1 MAPEPHLEKWHWSSV
16 TCMLEKCLFKYLVFR
31 VPAETGD
38 FPDVEMWVKPS
49 SDGGPVRIDKTPYS
63 TWLVILK
70 EL

>member
-1 MAPEPHLEKWHWSSV
+1 
-16 TCMLEKCLFKYLVFR
+16 MLEKCLFKYLVFR

-63 TWLVILK
+63 T
-70 EL
+70 